1 MTYQAPVRDI
11 AFVLNRVVG
20 LESVAALPGFEDAT
34 PDLVEAILEESA
46 KFTSDVLAP
55 LNRVGDVQGSRLEG
69 EGDARGVVTP
79 DGWKDAWNGFVE
91 AGWAGLSFPTE
102 YGGQGLPMCVAAAVQ
117 EMWHSA
123 NMSFGLCPLL
133 TQGAVD
139 AILHHGSDEQKERY
153 LPAMVEGRWSG
164 TMNLT
169 EPQAGSDLAAVR
181 TKAEPDGGGRYRI
194 TGQKI
199 YITYGDH
206 DLTENIVHL
215 VLARLPDAEPGVK
228 GISLFIVPK
237 LHVGED
243 GTVGEPNDVRCV
255 SLEHKLGIHASPTCV
270 MSYGDGDGALGE
282 LVGEPGRGLVYM
294 FTMMNQARH
303 AVGVEGYGVAE
314 AAYQKALAYA
324 RDRKQGKTL
333 LGTSDDDQ
341 GIVNHPDIRRILMTM
356 RSSIEAMRALGLE
369 CAAAFDRARN
379 HPEAAERARWR
390 RRGELLTPLV
400 KGWSTELGVE
410 LCSLGVQVHGGMGY
424 IEETGA
430 AQFLRDARIAPIYE
444 GTTAI
449 QANDLIGRKTARD
462 GGQGAGELARDVRAT
477 LAELDASDHLD
488 CRAISKRLTPA
499 LEATE
504 AATEW
509 LLGQNDQT
517 LPSASSVEYLMMQG
531 RLAGGWM
538 MARSALAALAAKA
551 EDGADAAWLDAKLT
565 LARYYAERTL
575 PLVEAGRTI
584 VVDSAESTVAL
595 PAAQL

>member
-1 MTYQAPVRDI
+1 MTYTAPVKDIRFVLEHVIGLSDI
-11 AFVLNRVVG
+11 AG
-20 LESVAALPGFEDAT
+20 LEGFEDAS
-34 PDLVEAILEESA
+34 PDLVEAVLEESA
-46 KFTSDVLAP
+46 KFTADVLAP
-55 LNRVGDVQGSRLEG
+55 LNSVGDRQGSTLA
-69 EGDARGVVTP
+69 DGVVTTP
-79 DGWKDAWNGFVE
+79 DGWKEAYAQFVDNGW
-91 AGWAGLSFPTE
+91 GSLLFPPE
-102 YGGQGLPMCVAAAVQ
+102 FGGQGLPMCVAAAVQ

-139 AILHHGSDEQKERY
+139 AIVHHGSEAQKAIW

-181 TKAEPDGGGRYRI
+181 TRAEPQDDGTFLI
-194 TGQKI
+194 SGQKI
-199 YITYGDH
+199 YITYGEH

-215 VLARLPDAEPGVK
+215 VLARLPNAEPGVK

-237 LHVGED
+237 FLVEQD
-243 GTVGEPNDVRCV
+243 GTIGARNDVTCV

-270 MSYGDGDGALGE
+270 MSYGDAGGATGYLIGE
-282 LVGEPGRGLVYM
+282 AGRGLVYM

-314 AAYQKALAYA
+314 RAYQQAVAYA
-324 RDRKQGKTL
+324 RDRKQGQTL
-333 LGTSDDDQ
+333 LGRDDDDHS
-341 GIVNHPDIRRILMTM
+341 IINHPDIRRILMTM
-356 RSSIEAMRALGLE
+356 RSGVEAMRALGLE
-369 CAAAFDRARN
+369 CAAAFDRAAR
-379 HPEAAERARWR
+379 HPDSDERQRQR

-462 GGQGAGELARDVRAT
+462 GGEALRELLSDMQGT
-477 LAELDASDHLD
+477 LDELDAADHLD
-488 CRAISKRLTPA
+488 LKAVAKRLRPA
-499 LEATE
+499 LAATE
-504 AATEW
+504 ATVDW
-509 LLGQNDQT
+509 LLRQNDPT
-517 LPSASSVEYLMMQG
+517 LPAAGSVEFLMMLG
-531 RLAGGWM
+531 RLSGGWM
-538 MARSALAALAAKA
+538 IARQALAARAAQS
-551 EDGADAAWLDAKLT
+551 EADADTAWLDAKLT
-565 LARYYAERTL
+565 LARYYAERML
-575 PLVEAGRTI
+575 PLVESARTI
-584 VVDSAESTVAL
+584 ITDGAESTISL
-595 PAAQL
+595 DAARF